1 MQPTMNGF
9 CFLQDQYFID
19 FPDKGLMG
27 NHAQIGGKRHDRPCY
42 FWMRDNK
49 NQDILW
55 LVPVSTKVQKYTEIM
70 NKKIDRYGFCDTI
83 VIGKVAG
90 RDNAFLIQNMCPVT
104 ANYIRNQYVLNG
116 QPVRIT
122 ADLQQEIHAKARRTL
137 KKYEKTKAIIFPD
150 IDKIKAALIAQLAKV
165 KQQGNAQANT
175 ATNQTPKKRRP
186 VMRKKN
192 TGKDQQHGR

>member
-1 MQPTMNGF
+1 M
-9 CFLQDQYFID
+9 
-19 FPDKGLMG
+19 
-27 NHAQIGGKRHDRPCY
+27 
-42 FWMRDNK
+42 
-49 NQDILW
+49 
-55 LVPVSTKVQKYTEIM
+55 
-70 NKKIDRYGFCDTI
+70 
-83 VIGKVAG
+83 
-90 RDNAFLIQNMCPVT
+90 QNMCPVT